1 MAELA
6 AAEEKHKRLLKRLK
20 HGGHDTKN
28 LENKFNDYKNKIL
41 SNVNPELAS
50 ANVAPNSRDVPTA
63 GGGIVDQMNRNFTS
77 MSNHPEARLERQR
90 LNLEKEL
97 LRKTSE
103 ENLNESAATG
113 NHISE
118 QKMKQIFNLLREDT
132 VGLPAEITEEQLKM
146 ILAKVSG
153 NSSNNTGY
161 DTKHFCDNSRFRVDK
176 HEFCLNVE
184 SYP

>member
-28 LENKFNDYKNKIL
+28 LENKFK
-41 SNVNPELAS
+41 
-50 ANVAPNSRDVPTA
+50 
-63 GGGIVDQMNRNFTS
+63 
-77 MSNHPEARLERQR
+77 

-153 NSSNNTGY
+153 NSGNNTGY